1 MEISIE
7 WSLKSTLMPLIF
19 TTGKV
24 KDICFL
30 IDTGS
35 TNNIIFSYMYEGLK
49 EELGDDFN
57 KVFTKDLDKNEF
69 IMGIEGNK
77 KESRIVEATFNFD
90 GVDYS
95 STFCV
100 LETPDAINKVFEEHK
115 GLQIH
120 GILGT
125 LFLIENDL
133 VIDYKNY
140 KIWDY
145 DTMFAHKQADGQSGK

>member
-49 EELGDDFN
+49 EELGDYFN

-77 KESRIVEATFNFD
+77 RKAV
-90 GVDYS
+90 
-95 STFCV
+95 
-100 LETPDAINKVFEEHK
+100 
-115 GLQIH
+115 
-120 GILGT
+120 
-125 LFLIENDL
+125 
-133 VIDYKNY
+133 
-140 KIWDY
+140 
-145 DTMFAHKQADGQSGK
+145 